1 MAFVELLLELFVE
14 VIEFL
19 ECALVF
25 VLVLEGEGLL
35 VDFEAVVFLGCCD
48 CLLEGFDSFA
58 EVAE

>member
-1 MAFVELLLELFVE
+1 

-25 VLVLEGEGLL
+25 VLVLEDEGLL
-35 VDFEAVVFLGCCD
+35 VDFEAVIFLGCCD
-48 CLLEGFDSFA
+48 CLLKGFDSFA